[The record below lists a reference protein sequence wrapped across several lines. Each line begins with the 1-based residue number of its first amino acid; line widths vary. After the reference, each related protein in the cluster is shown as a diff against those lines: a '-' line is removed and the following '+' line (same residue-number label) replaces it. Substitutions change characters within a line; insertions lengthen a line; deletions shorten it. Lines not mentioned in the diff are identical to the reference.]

1 MTPSSN
7 PTVSVAPLP
16 SGLPPSDLVQWFK
29 EEIHPYEPGLRSF
42 LRRHFPTIADVDDLV
57 QEAYARLFKAKAQ
70 GQVTNARS
78 FLYATARN
86 VACDYF
92 RRNRLVAVGGLAE
105 IDRIGVFEDKPN
117 GAEVLSRA
125 QDLEIL
131 GEAIETLPSRCRDVF
146 TLRRLHG
153 LSYKE
158 IAERLGISEHTV
170 NAQLA
175 IGLVRCRAFLLLK
188 GVMQP
193 KPVSG
198 IVKEAL

>member
-1 MTPSSN
+1 MTSSSI
-7 PTVSVAPLP
+7 PTASAVPLQP
-16 SGLPPSDLVQWFK
+16 GLPPSDLVQWFK
-29 EEIHPYEPGLRSF
+29 EEIHPHEPGLRSF

-70 GQVTNARS
+70 GEVTNARS
-78 FLYATARN
+78 FLYTTARN

-131 GEAIETLPSRCRDVF
+131 GEAIQTLPSRCRDVF

-198 IVKEAL
+198 LVKEAL